1 MQLLLFT
8 QQVMENQG
16 RFLRGSK
23 HVNIALW
30 IVAGLLALAFLLA
43 GFMKAFRPLDTLKKN
58 MSWVPDVPAPFVR
71 FIGGAEILGA
81 IGLILP
87 AVTGVASWLVVAA
100 AGGLAFVQLSAAVFH
115 GSRKEFSNIGGNVVL
130 LLLALFVLLG
140 RWLWA
145 PF

>member
-1 MQLLLFT
+1 
-8 QQVMENQG
+8 
-16 RFLRGSK
+16 
-23 HVNIALW
+23 
-30 IVAGLLALAFLLA
+30 
-43 GFMKAFRPLDTLKKN
+43 
-58 MSWVPDVPAPFVR
+58 
-71 FIGGAEILGA
+71 EILGA

-87 AVTGVASWLVVAA
+87 AITGIASWLVMAA

-115 GSRKEFSNIGGNVVL
+115 GSRKEWQNIGGNVVL